1 MEDKGMESNRDS
13 YRLIII
19 DDEPKILDG
28 LSNIFPWE
36 KVGFHVD
43 ETFTSARKAVS
54 YLENHP
60 ADVVLSDIEMPDMT
74 GIELSRKLMDRED
87 VLLVFFS
94 SYKNYEYFRAAI
106 QNHVFDYL
114 LKPVNYAGL
123 LECFEKVKKKLDEQ
137 RKIQE
142 EIPRE
147 YYAKIVYEVKRY
159 IQTHLQEPT
168 LEEAAE
174 MVMLSPN
181 YLSKIFKEH
190 SGQSFSDTVLFFRME
205 KACEMLKDDQYKGYD
220 IAYYLGYD
228 NPKNFSRAFKAFYN
242 MSPSEYRNQKM
253 GKHE

>member
-1 MEDKGMESNRDS
+1 MQNNKDL

-19 DDEPKILDG
+19 DDESKILDG

-36 KVGFHVD
+36 KVGFHVVGA
-43 ETFTSARKAVS
+43 FTSARKAID
-54 YLENHP
+54 YLEDHSV
-60 ADVVLSDIEMPDMT
+60 DIILSDIEMPDMT
-74 GIELSRKLMDRED
+74 GIELSKRLMDRED

-137 RKIQE
+137 REIQE
-142 EIPRE
+142 EVPKE
-147 YYAKIVYEVKRY
+147 YYAKIVYEVKQY
-159 IQTHLQEPT
+159 IQKHLQEPT

-174 MVMLSPN
+174 TVMLSPN

-190 SGQSFSDTVLFFRME
+190 NGQSFSDTVLFFRME
-205 KACEMLKDDQYKGYD
+205 KARKMLENDQYKGYD

-228 NPKNFSRAFKAFYN
+228 NPKNFSRAFKSFYN

-253 GKHE
+253 RKHE